1 VATQSHEAKALD
13 NAPSQSGYR
22 RGASMEISR
31 ERSSLALIACGDDWM
46 SRALESV
53 FQQHGYVVAH
63 TRSGVQAMELARLA
77 NHDLLVLDESL
88 ADVKALDV
96 CRGIREGDQFDHS
109 VPIVITS
116 PTPADPRARMAAFD
130 AGAWEYCSHPVD
142 LEPVFVKLETFLRAR
157 NELVVARAE
166 DFVNSTTGLYTSFGL
181 RQLAGKLGA
190 RALRKHESFACL
202 AFAPQVHD
210 REVGSSMLWKE
221 SPVGFA
227 DVAHVFRE
235 QSRQSDVVGHA
246 GEFRLAILAPDTDAA
261 GARLL
266 VARLQRELDRA
277 SKNKT
282 IAGQVRLRVGY
293 SAVSD
298 LAASKINVPELVHR
312 AESALDHAPI
322 QGDGSAVVSFDD
334 LPIY

>member
-1 VATQSHEAKALD
+1 MQL
-13 NAPSQSGYR
+13 SQ
-22 RGASMEISR
+22 
-31 ERSSLALIACGDDWM
+31 ERPPLALIACGDDWM

-53 FQQHGYVVAH
+53 FRQRGYVVAH
-63 TRSGVQAMELARLA
+63 TRSGVQTMELARLA

-88 ADVKALDV
+88 TDVRALDI
-96 CRGIREGDQFDHS
+96 CRTIREGAQFDHS

-116 PTPADPRARMAAFD
+116 PTPVDPRARMAAFD
-130 AGAWEYCSHPVD
+130 AGAWEYCGHPID
-142 LEPVFVKLETFLRAR
+142 LEPVFAKLETFLRAR

-166 DFVNSTTGLYTSFGL
+166 DFVNATTGLYTSFGL

-190 RALRKHESFACL
+190 RALRRHEPFACV

-210 REVGSSMLWKE
+210 REVGSSTLWKE
-221 SPVGFA
+221 SALGFA

-235 QSRQSDVVGHA
+235 QSRQSDVVGHVSDL
-246 GEFRLAILAPDTDAA
+246 RLAILAPDTDAA

-277 SKNKT
+277 STNRT

-298 LAASKINVPELVHR
+298 LAASNVNVPELVHR

-322 QGDGSAVVSFDD
+322 QGDATAIVSFDD

>member
-1 VATQSHEAKALD
+1 
-13 NAPSQSGYR
+13 
-22 RGASMEISR
+22 MELSR
-31 ERSSLALIACGDDWM
+31 ERPPLALIACSDDWM

-63 TRSGVQAMELARLA
+63 TRSGVQTMELARLA

-88 ADVKALDV
+88 NDVRAIDV
-96 CRGIREGDQFDHS
+96 CRAIREGAQFDHS
-109 VPIVITS
+109 VPVVITS
-116 PTPADPRARMAAFD
+116 PTPVDPRARIAAFN

-142 LEPVFVKLETFLRAR
+142 LEPIFIKLETFLHAR
-157 NELVVARAE
+157 SELVVARTE

-190 RALRKHESFACL
+190 RALRKHEPFACV

-210 REVGSSMLWKE
+210 REIGSSMLWKE
-221 SPVGFA
+221 SLVGFA

-235 QSRQSDVVGHA
+235 QSRQSDVVGHV
-246 GEFRLAILAPDTDAA
+246 GDLRLAILAPDTDAA

-266 VARLQRELDRA
+266 VARLQRELDHA
-277 SKNKT
+277 SKKKT

-298 LAASKINVPELVHR
+298 LAASKVNVAELVHR

-322 QGDGSAVVSFDD
+322 QGDGNAIVSFDD

>member
-1 VATQSHEAKALD
+1 MEL
-13 NAPSQSGYR
+13 SQ
-22 RGASMEISR
+22 
-31 ERSSLALIACGDDWM
+31 ERPPLALIACGDDWM
-46 SRALESV
+46 SRALENV

-63 TRSGVQAMELARLA
+63 TRSGVQTLELARLA

-88 ADVKALDV
+88 TDVRAIDV
-96 CRGIREGDQFDHS
+96 CRAIREGTQFDHS
-109 VPIVITS
+109 VPVVMTS
-116 PTPADPRARMAAFD
+116 PTPVDPRARLAAFA

-142 LEPVFVKLETFLRAR
+142 LEPIFIKLDTFLRAR
-157 NELVVARAE
+157 GELVIARGE

-190 RALRKHESFACL
+190 RALRKHEPFACV

-235 QSRQSDVVGHA
+235 QSRQSDVVGHV
-246 GEFRLAILAPDTDAA
+246 GDLRLAILAPDTDAA

-277 SKNKT
+277 SENKS
-282 IAGQVRLRVGY
+282 IGGQVRLRVGY

-298 LAASKINVPELVHR
+298 LASSNVNVAELVHR

-322 QGDGSAVVSFDD
+322 QGDRNAIVSFDD

>member
-1 VATQSHEAKALD
+1 MEL
-13 NAPSQSGYR
+13 SQ
-22 RGASMEISR
+22 
-31 ERSSLALIACGDDWM
+31 ERPPLALIACSDDWM

-63 TRSGVQAMELARLA
+63 TRSGVQTMELARLA

-88 ADVKALDV
+88 NDVRAIDV
-96 CRGIREGDQFDHS
+96 CRAIREGAQFDHS
-109 VPIVITS
+109 VPVVITS
-116 PTPADPRARMAAFD
+116 PTPVDPRARIAAFN

-142 LEPVFVKLETFLRAR
+142 LEPIFIKLETFLHAR
-157 NELVVARAE
+157 SELVVARTE

-190 RALRKHESFACL
+190 RALRKHEPFACV

-210 REVGSSMLWKE
+210 REIGSSMLWKE
-221 SPVGFA
+221 SLVGFA

-235 QSRQSDVVGHA
+235 QSRQSDVVGHV
-246 GEFRLAILAPDTDAA
+246 GDLRLAILAPDTDAA

-266 VARLQRELDRA
+266 VARLQRELDHA
-277 SKNKT
+277 SKKKT

-298 LAASKINVPELVHR
+298 LAASKVNVAELVHR

-322 QGDGSAVVSFDD
+322 QGDGNAIVSFDD
-334 LPIY
+334 LPVF

>member
-1 VATQSHEAKALD
+1 MQL
-13 NAPSQSGYR
+13 PL
-22 RGASMEISR
+22 
-31 ERSSLALIACGDDWM
+31 ERPPLALIACGDDWM

-63 TRSGVQAMELARLA
+63 TRSGAQTMELARLA
-77 NHDLLVLDESL
+77 NHDVLVLDDSL

-96 CRGIREGDQFDHS
+96 CRAIRDGTQFDHS
-109 VPIVITS
+109 KPVVITS
-116 PTPADPRARMAAFD
+116 PTPVDPRARMAGLI
-130 AGAWEYCSHPVD
+130 AGAWEYCSHPID

-157 NELVVARAE
+157 SELVVTRSE
-166 DFVNSTTGLYTSFGL
+166 DFVNATTGLYTSFGL

-190 RALRKHESFACL
+190 RALRKHEPFACV
-202 AFAPQVHD
+202 AVAAQVHD

-221 SPVGFA
+221 SAAGFA

-235 QSRQSDVVGHA
+235 QSRQSDVVGHV
-246 GEFRLAILAPDTDAA
+246 GDSRFAILAPDTDAD

-266 VARLQRELDRA
+266 VARLQRELDKA

-282 IAGQVRLRVGY
+282 IGGEIRLRAGF
-293 SAVSD
+293 SAVAD
-298 LAASKINVPELVHR
+298 LATANVNVAELVHR

-322 QGDGSAVVSFDD
+322 QGENDAIVSFDD
-334 LPIY
+334 LPVF

>member
-1 VATQSHEAKALD
+1 
-13 NAPSQSGYR
+13 
-22 RGASMEISR
+22 MELFQNR
-31 ERSSLALIACGDDWM
+31 PPLALIACADDWM
-46 SRALESV
+46 SRALENV

-63 TRSGVQAMELARLA
+63 TRSGAQTMELARLS

-88 ADVKALDV
+88 IDVRAIDV
-96 CRGIREGDQFDHS
+96 CRAIREGDQFDHS
-109 VPIVITS
+109 VPIVVTS
-116 PTPADPRARMAAFD
+116 PTPADPRSRTAAFR

-190 RALRKHESFACL
+190 RALRRHEAFACV

-210 REVGSSMLWKE
+210 REIGSSMLWKE

-235 QSRQSDVVGHA
+235 QSRQSDVVGHV
-246 GEFRLAILAPDTDAA
+246 GDLRLAILAPDTDDA

-277 SKNKT
+277 TQNKS
-282 IAGQVRLRVGY
+282 IGGQVRLRVGY

-298 LAASKINVPELVHR
+298 LAASNVNVAELVHR

-322 QGDGSAVVSFDD
+322 QGDASAIVSFDD

>member
-1 VATQSHEAKALD
+1 MEL
-13 NAPSQSGYR
+13 SQ
-22 RGASMEISR
+22 
-31 ERSSLALIACGDDWM
+31 ERPPLALIACSDDWM

-63 TRSGVQAMELARLA
+63 TRSGVQTMELARLA

-88 ADVKALDV
+88 NDVRAIDV
-96 CRGIREGDQFDHS
+96 CRAIREGAQFDHS
-109 VPIVITS
+109 VPVVITS
-116 PTPADPRARMAAFD
+116 PTPVDPRARIAAFN

-142 LEPVFVKLETFLRAR
+142 LEPIFIKLETFLHAR
-157 NELVVARAE
+157 SELVVARTE

-190 RALRKHESFACL
+190 RALRKHEPFACV

-210 REVGSSMLWKE
+210 REIGSSMLWKE
-221 SPVGFA
+221 SLVGFA

-235 QSRQSDVVGHA
+235 QSRQSDVVGHV
-246 GEFRLAILAPDTDAA
+246 GDLRLAILAPDTDAA

-266 VARLQRELDRA
+266 VARLQRELDHA
-277 SKNKT
+277 SKKKT

-298 LAASKINVPELVHR
+298 LAASKVNVAELVHR

-322 QGDGSAVVSFDD
+322 QGDGNAIVSFDD

>member
-1 VATQSHEAKALD
+1 
-13 NAPSQSGYR
+13 
-22 RGASMEISR
+22 MELSR
-31 ERSSLALIACGDDWM
+31 ERPSLALIACTDDWM

-63 TRSGVQAMELARLA
+63 TRSGVQTMELARLA

-88 ADVKALDV
+88 SDVRAIDV
-96 CRGIREGDQFDHS
+96 CRAIREGAQFDHS
-109 VPIVITS
+109 VPVVITS
-116 PTPADPRARMAAFD
+116 PTPVDPRARIAAFN

-142 LEPVFVKLETFLRAR
+142 LEPVFIKLETFLHAR
-157 NELVVARAE
+157 SELVVARSE

-190 RALRKHESFACL
+190 RALRKHEPFACV

-210 REVGSSMLWKE
+210 REIGSSMLWKE
-221 SPVGFA
+221 SLVGFA

-235 QSRQSDVVGHA
+235 QSRQSDVVGHV
-246 GEFRLAILAPDTDAA
+246 GDLRLAILAPDTDAA

-266 VARLQRELDRA
+266 VARLQRELDHA
-277 SKNKT
+277 SRNKT

-293 SAVSD
+293 SAVAD
-298 LAASKINVPELVHR
+298 LAASKVNVAELVHR

-322 QGDGSAVVSFDD
+322 QGDGTAIVSYDD
-334 LPIY
+334 LPVY

>member
-1 VATQSHEAKALD
+1 
-13 NAPSQSGYR
+13 
-22 RGASMEISR
+22 MELSL
-31 ERSSLALIACGDDWM
+31 ERPPLALIACSDDWM

-63 TRSGVQAMELARLA
+63 TRSGSQTLELARLS

-88 ADVKALDV
+88 EDVKAVAV
-96 CRGIREGDQFDHS
+96 CRTIREGGQFDHS
-109 VPIVITS
+109 VPIVITA
-116 PTPADPRARMAAFD
+116 PTPVDPRARMAAFA
-130 AGAWEYCSHPVD
+130 AGAWEYCSHPLD
-142 LEPVFVKLETFLRAR
+142 LEPVFVKLETFIRAR
-157 NELVVARAE
+157 GELLTTRAE
-166 DFVNSTTGLYTSFGL
+166 EFVNSTTGLYTAFGL

-190 RALRKHESFACL
+190 RALRKHEAFACV

-210 REVGSSMLWKE
+210 REIGSSTLWKE
-221 SPVGFA
+221 SAAGFA

-235 QSRQSDVVGHA
+235 QSRQSDVVGHV
-246 GEFRLAILAPDTDAA
+246 GDLRLAILAPDTDAA

-277 SKNKT
+277 SQNKS
-282 IAGQVRLRVGY
+282 IGGKVRLRAGY

-298 LAASKINVPELVHR
+298 LAESQVNVAELVHR

-322 QGDGSAVVSFDD
+322 QGEGDAIVSFDD
-334 LPIY
+334 LPVF